1 MQPETGNLQVE
12 EEESQLDH
20 KLGAAEEAP
29 QLGAAEEA
37 PQLGAAEE
45 VGHKRAA
52 EEDPER
58 GRNKRAAPVI
68 IVIDD

>member
-1 MQPETGNLQVE
+1 VQPETGNLQVE

-20 KLGAAEEAP
+20 K
-29 QLGAAEEA
+29 LGAAEEA